1 MGEGCPTQMF
11 WEETVRGYSPV
22 WCVPEWL
29 QGGASKHMG
38 EERGDVGNG
47 LNRGRNGST
56 GHLQSSAGQTAS
68 LL

>member
-1 MGEGCPTQMF
+1 MSHPDVLGGDCEGLH
-11 WEETVRGYSPV
+11 SPV
-22 WCVPEWL
+22 WCVPERL

-68 LL
+68 LP